1 MKEKVKLHEITI
13 ESESKVRIFKMEVIT
28 TQKDIFKLCD
38 SIERNHKEY
47 PVITRPHFGEFKE

>member
-1 MKEKVKLHEITI
+1 MREKVKLHEITI
-13 ESESKVRIFKMEVIT
+13 ESESKVRILKMDLIT
-28 TQKDIFKLCD
+28 TQRDIFKLCD

>member
-1 MKEKVKLHEITI
+1 MREIVKLHEITI
-13 ESESKVRIFKMEVIT
+13 ESESIVKILKMEVII
-28 TQKDIFKLCD
+28 TQKEIFKLCD